1 MDNFPL
7 DNNFGIDNNV
17 NDVTELIFGL
27 AKPKEAKPIEPVV
40 KKNIATPI
48 KDEDENLDEQV
59 NENKPVD
66 KKITADDFLNDLNQD
81 SDADD
86 EDSKQ
91 VPSKIITPKEN
102 NEPDSSEEEHSE
114 FLEITKE
121 LVKLGIFKDRDE
133 DETDPIKTGEA
144 FKNRF
149 AKEVAEKA
157 NEDIYNFIMSKHGEE
172 GMEVFDALFVKGV
185 SIKEYL
191 SKYSEIQSFENLDM
205 SLDENQK
212 TIFREGYRRQGMAED
227 KIERKL
233 QRAIDYGDLEEESK
247 DIYEII
253 LKQDREENNNRI
265 AQAQQAEQ
273 AKRDMKIK
281 YLNDM
286 NTILAS
292 KLKEKE
298 FDGIPVTEKTARE
311 TFEYLTKEKWITQD
325 GKRLTDFE
333 NDLRNLDDPKN
344 HELRVKLALL
354 LKNKID
360 LSKIKSTLVSKD
372 SNELFGKLVRK
383 ENQIKR
389 TSKTILPG
397 SAFFE
402 NL

>member
-27 AKPKEAKPIEPVV
+27 AKPKDAKPIEPVV

-48 KDEDENLDEQV
+48 KDEDENLDEQS

-91 VPSKIITPKEN
+91 VSPKIITPKEN

-185 SIKEYL
+185 PIKEYL
-191 SKYSEIQSFENLDM
+191 TKYSEIQSFENLDM

-311 TFEYLTKEKWITQD
+311 TFEYLTKEKWITED

-360 LSKIKSTLVSKD
+360 LSKIKSTLISKD

-389 TSKTILPG
+389 TSKTSRRDL
-397 SAFFE
+397 SKTR
-402 NL
+402 